1 MAELIELAFSCLPLL
16 VGFACGYGVREWVSR
31 RRRAAV
37 LAEYYKRHP
46 EERP

>member
-1 MAELIELAFSCLPLL
+1 MAEVIEMSLYWFPLL
-16 VGFACGYGVREWVSR
+16 IGFACGYGVREWVSR

>member
-1 MAELIELAFSCLPLL
+1 MAQLVEMSLCWFPLL
-16 VGFACGYGVREWVSR
+16 IGFASGYGVREWVSR